1 MFYNQRDGPFYP
13 TLQVLHMCTCRAF
26 TEHIT
31 QTKMLLSVPTMLPGV
46 RVDRGAIRFVF
57 SGANVMA
64 PGLTN
69 DNVKADN
76 EKGMDIPE
84 GAVVVRYNQLSLR
97 HLIAA
102 RYVPGRP
109 FTLKARPRRWRS
121 G

>member
-13 TLQVLHMCTCRAF
+13 TLQVLHMCTCLHR
-26 TEHIT
+26 HIT

-84 GAVVVRYNQLSLR
+84 GAVVVSTTSSVFD
-97 HLIAA
+97 I
-102 RYVPGRP
+102 
-109 FTLKARPRRWRS
+109 
-121 G
+121 